1 MLQLKVIEESSL
13 KPALL
18 GLGLSYGLTQDIA
31 YAELGGMGDLKTLY
45 APLS

>member
-18 GLGLSYGLTQDIA
+18 GLGLSYGLTSEII
-31 YAELGGMGDLKTLY
+31 E
-45 APLS
+45 